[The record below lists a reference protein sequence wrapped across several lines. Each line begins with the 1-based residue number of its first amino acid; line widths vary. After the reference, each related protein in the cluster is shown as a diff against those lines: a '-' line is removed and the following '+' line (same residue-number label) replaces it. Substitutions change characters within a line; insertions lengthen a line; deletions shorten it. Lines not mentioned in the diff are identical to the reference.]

1 VTATESPRLALRTA
15 ADWDDDARAA
25 LRASFPGDVGE
36 RFLSDGPDAIRVP
49 NAIATM
55 LHHPRLAGA
64 FLSYNGV
71 LLFDPALEARLRE
84 LVVLRVASRTRAPY
98 EWEQHVRLSKRCG
111 ITDDEIAT
119 VARANDA
126 GKWSPLEAD
135 VLAATD
141 QLIDG
146 YRVDDATWKRL
157 AAQLD
162 ARQLVELLF
171 VVGTYTCLAM
181 VFNSFALDLDP
192 DLQPAPAPP
201 WAAAEE

>member
-1 VTATESPRLALRTA
+1 VTATDEPRLAALTP
-15 ADWDDDARAA
+15 ADWDNDVRAA

-36 RFLSDGPDAIRVP
+36 RFLSTGDDAIRVP

-55 LHHPRLAGA
+55 LHYPRLAGA
-64 FLSYNGV
+64 FLSYNGT
-71 LLFDPALEARLRE
+71 LLFDPALEPRLRE
-84 LVVLRVASRTRAPY
+84 IIILRVASRTRAPY

-111 ITDDEIAT
+111 VTDDEIAAI
-119 VARANDA
+119 ARAGDA
-126 GKWSPLEAD
+126 PGWSPLEGD
-135 VLAATD
+135 LLAATD

-146 YRVDDATWKRL
+146 YRVDDETWTRL

-162 ARQLVELLF
+162 PRQLVEMLF

-181 VFNSFALDLDP
+181 VFNSFGLELDP

-201 WAAAEE
+201 WAAAQE